1 MRIPKHWAR
10 EVDSRRIS
18 GKWYRLVA
26 WGYSD
31 VSKEDAIGR
40 ASLRLQQIIA
50 ALSSGREG
58 DRYDY
63 HAGPIR
69 EERIDVLGSEL
80 APEAVVTRN
89 SYGSRVLNTER
100 VMFVDVD
107 FPSVRSVLRWWRGR
121 EAKVNKAIG
130 VVERFVASNRSS
142 GFRVYETAAGLRLLA
157 TDRLYDPSS
166 AETART
172 LTELGADPLY
182 QKLCN
187 RQGCFRARLSP
198 KPWRIG
204 LRRSPV
210 RFPEA
215 HTREQ
220 QLRWCDEYE
229 RRARTFHVCRYLKT
243 IGRENRVPTI
253 DRVVRLH
260 DQETKAL
267 SSGPLA

>member
-10 EVDSRRIS
+10 EVDSRLIG
-18 GKWYRLVA
+18 GKWYRLIA
-26 WGYSD
+26 WGHSD
-31 VSKEDAIGR
+31 VSKDDAVGK
-40 ASLRLQQIIA
+40 ASLRLHQIIA
-50 ALSSGREG
+50 RLSSGLRG
-58 DRYDY
+58 DFYDY
-63 HAGPIR
+63 HADPIR
-69 EERIDVLGSEL
+69 EELIDVLGSEL
-80 APEAVVTRN
+80 APEAIVTRN
-89 SYGSRVLNTER
+89 GYGSRVLNTAR
-100 VMFVDVD
+100 VMFVDID
-107 FPSVRSVLRWWRGR
+107 FPSSRSFLHRWRGR

-130 VVERFVASNRSS
+130 IVEQFVSANRSS

-166 AETART
+166 PETART

-187 RQGCFRARLSP
+187 RQSCFRARLSP

-215 HTREQ
+215 HTRDEQ
-220 QLRWCDEYE
+220 QRWCDEYE
-229 RRARTFHVCRYLKT
+229 RRAREFRVCRYLRT
-243 IGRENRVPTI
+243 IGRESRVPAI
-253 DRVVRLH
+253 DQIVRLH
-260 DQETKAL
+260 DRETEAL